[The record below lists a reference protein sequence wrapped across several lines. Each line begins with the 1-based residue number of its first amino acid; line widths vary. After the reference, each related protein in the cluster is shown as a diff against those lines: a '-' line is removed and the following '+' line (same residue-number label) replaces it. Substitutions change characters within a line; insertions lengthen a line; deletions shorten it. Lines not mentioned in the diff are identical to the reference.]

1 MTVRDSLRGQHAKA
15 RVPVWD
21 PCVRLFHWLLVAAV
35 AVAASTGFLAD
46 APWVEVHV
54 RAGVSAAGLVTL
66 RIIWGLLGTRHARF
80 ADFVVGPRTL
90 LADVQALRRGT
101 AERHLGHNPLGG
113 AMVLVLLVTIIAI
126 AASGVIVLGGTLKA
140 GPLAFATSFATGRQ
154 ARELHEI
161 LALFLLGL
169 VVLHLAGVFAE
180 SRRTRENLVRAM
192 IDGKKQTSDA
202 DHLLAGHHAHS
213 FLASF
218 IAAAVLLV
226 CAAAVWSLAARP
238 GLGVPAPGLDATYAE
253 ECGACHIAY
262 HPSLLPRASW
272 DGLMAGL
279 DDHFGENAGLDD
291 ATAARIAAYLQDN
304 AAEAYDTKP
313 ANRFRR
319 VAAEKAFTI
328 TATPF
333 WVRTHAEIPDR
344 VFASKAVRQRG
355 NCEACHSDARS
366 GRFYPGAI
374 DIPRETRP

>member
-1 MTVRDSLRGQHAKA
+1 MTVHDSLRSQHARA

-21 PCVRLFHWLLVAAV
+21 LCVRLFHWLLVAAIAMA
-35 AVAASTGFLAD
+35 AVTGFLAD
-46 APWVEVHV
+46 APWVDVHIW
-54 RAGVSAAGLVTL
+54 AGVLAAGLVIL

-80 ADFVVGPRTL
+80 ADFVVWPKTL
-90 LADVQALRRGT
+90 LAHVRSLRRGS
-101 AERHLGHNPLGG
+101 AGRHLGHNPLGG

-126 AASGVIVLGGTLKA
+126 AATGVIVLGGTLKA

-154 ARELHEI
+154 LGELHEL
-161 LALFLLGL
+161 LAFVLLGL
-169 VVLHLAGVFAE
+169 IALHLAGVFAE

-192 IDGKKQTSDA
+192 IDGKKEAREANPLPAERQ
-202 DHLLAGHHAHS
+202 AHS
-213 FLASF
+213 FLASS
-218 IAAAVLLV
+218 IAAVILLV
-226 CAAAVWSLAARP
+226 SAAAVWSLAARP
-238 GLGVPAPGLDATYAE
+238 GLGVPAPGLDPTYAE

-272 DGLMAGL
+272 DALMAGL

-291 ATAARIAAYLQDN
+291 ATTARITAYLQDN
-304 AAEAYDTKP
+304 GAEAYDTKP
-313 ANRFRR
+313 ANAFRR
-319 VAAEKAFTI
+319 VTAEKAFTI

-333 WVRTHAEIPDR
+333 WVRMHADIPDR
-344 VFASKAVRQRG
+344 VFASKTVAQRG